1 MNNNLIPFRGV
12 KRYLTAIM
20 EAIMAVKPLI
30 DALPKSE
37 DDYMKAALNNS
48 VNELLKD
55 PCKPGHSY
63 NEEKVRN
70 YYSDYMSNLARL
82 KAQIKIVF
90 YKKYINEKDKSNM
103 IIRINIV
110 ERNVG
115 SAAGNFFGS

>member
-1 MNNNLIPFRGV
+1 
-12 KRYLTAIM
+12 M